1 VRKEGPMDIYFHIL
15 FAILVLHCRLSFFR
29 SFLGEIS
36 SIGGNF
42 YLVKQK
48 YLTGVLWA
56 QKESRKTSTSPKKSE
71 KSPYFYIK
79 F

>member
-15 FAILVLHCRLSFFR
+15 FPFLVLHCRLSFFR
-29 SFLGEIS
+29 SFMGDIS
-36 SIGGNF
+36 SLGGNF

-48 YLTGVLWA
+48 NLTSALWA
-56 QKESRKTSTSPKKSE
+56 QKESRKSSTSPKKSE
-71 KSPYFYIK
+71 KSPYLYIT